1 MTELSSPFH
10 HILVPTDGSHP
21 SMNAGRLA
29 VQLAALHK
37 SRITF
42 VYIIDHSIVME
53 LASAS
58 RRDMQLVEDEI
69 MESAHRSLDYLTRI
83 AEEMEVSSDQVIR
96 RGIPY
101 NEIAAVA
108 QEQNVDLIAIGQV
121 EIRSPRHSLIG
132 SVTERIIEHSP
143 CPVLVVK

>member
-1 MTELSSPFH
+1 MVEISNPFR

-21 SMNAGRLA
+21 SINAGRLA

-37 SRITF
+37 AHLTF
-42 VYIIDHSIVME
+42 VYVIDQSIVME

-58 RRDMQLVEDEI
+58 RRELPQVQDEVE
-69 MESAHRSLDYLTRI
+69 ESAHHSLDYLSRL
-83 AEEMEVSSDQVIR
+83 AAEMEVESSQVIR
-96 RGIPY
+96 HGIPY
-101 NEIAAVA
+101 NEIASLA
-108 QEQNVDLIAIGQV
+108 QEKNVDLIAIGQV